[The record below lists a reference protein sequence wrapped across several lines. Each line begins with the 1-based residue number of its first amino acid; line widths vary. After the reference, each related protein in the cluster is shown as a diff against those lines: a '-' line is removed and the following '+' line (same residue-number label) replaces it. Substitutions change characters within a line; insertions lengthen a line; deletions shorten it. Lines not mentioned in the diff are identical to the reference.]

1 MEART
6 PAGPLEPRWGPWTL
20 EPPRAGAPF
29 RARVALENGGTATW
43 RSFGS
48 EGLQLAYHWLDPRGN
63 AIVWDGRRTPLPH
76 PVAPGEAI
84 ELTVHGDAPRPPGA
98 YVLRFDL
105 VEELRFW
112 LSDVGAATLD
122 VEVAV
127 APRIAERRLRVVVH
141 GGASV
146 RTEAALAA
154 QAEALV
160 ADGAEAVAHLVAGCE
175 PAPDWSRRVLDA
187 HAEGWAAVGSAV
199 EPVGGLLARQRAR
212 RRLGRWAPGGRNP
225 RFDGPLLLPSLLEG
239 LQPASWQGLPTYDG
253 PEGLFDGG
261 AVVRLPTR
269 SGRRPS

>member
-6 PAGPLEPRWGPWTL
+6 SAGPLEPRWGAWTL

-29 RARVALENGGTATW
+29 TARVSLENAGTATW

-48 EGLQLAYHWLDPRGN
+48 EGLQLAYHWLDPSGN
-63 AIVWDGRRTPLPH
+63 AIVWDGRRTALPR
-76 PVAPGEAI
+76 PIAPGGRI
-84 ELTVHGDAPRPPGA
+84 ELEVRGQAPRPPGA

-122 VEVAV
+122 VEVTV
-127 APRIAERRLRVVVH
+127 APRIAERRLRVVVL
-141 GGASV
+141 GGQSE
-146 RTEAALAA
+146 RTAAALAA
-154 QAEALV
+154 QEEPLA
-160 ADGAEAVAHLVAGCE
+160 ADDVEAVAYLVAGCE

-187 HAEGWAAVGSAV
+187 HSEGWLAVGSAV
-199 EPVGGLLARQRAR
+199 DPVGGLLARRRAR

-239 LQPASWQGLPTYDG
+239 LEPGVWHGLPAYDG
-253 PEGLFDGG
+253 PDGLFDGS
-261 AVVRLPTR
+261 ALVRLPTR
-269 SGRRPS
+269 SGRPPS